1 MGGKCR
7 VQRSAAAHQTG
18 TCILVAVSREQADGR
33 TLCQGQAAVI
43 FQQDNALAV
52 DAVGQVGFRSA
63 DIVCRV
69 IRRVV
74 VKVQAI
80 RLHLAVIPRLLV
92 AQHGIDHA
100 GIPGQDYVGRKQQN
114 RHDNCQNAQNS
125 GVQYMAHDL
134 QRGQFFLLH
143 LLFPPCILRHCAIS
157 VHSLHSLL

>member
-1 MGGKCR
+1 MFSGVPPPIKPAPAFWLLLAENR
-7 VQRSAAAHQTG
+7 LTVVPSA
-18 TCILVAVSREQADGR
+18 R
-33 TLCQGQAAVI
+33 GQAAVI

-100 GIPGQDYVGRKQQN
+100 GIPGRITLAANSRTAMTTARTPRIAV
-114 RHDNCQNAQNS
+114 CSTWPTICS
-125 GVQYMAHDL
+125 GVSFFFCIC
-134 QRGQFFLLH
+134 FFLLA
-143 LLFPPCILRHCAIS
+143 F
-157 VHSLHSLL
+157 